1 MRQPA
6 LPMPCWN
13 RCVVCSDVSDLSK
26 TEKEW
31 PFIQTIGCI
40 RTTRILEILDENGK
54 DITPSPEEFRRN
66 GTRRQPKPSS
76 GISKSDDIQTVYV
89 VTNKKMTAKEM
100 QKCRRDHWSVENRLH
115 HVLDDTFREDR
126 SPAKGSKNNLALI
139 RKFAYNILRIM
150 RIQHSVKESLPEVM
164 DLFADSLELLHKYI
178 FEGITPIN

>member
-1 MRQPA
+1 
-6 LPMPCWN
+6 
-13 RCVVCSDVSDLSK
+13 
-26 TEKEW
+26 
-31 PFIQTIGCI
+31 
-40 RTTRILEILDENGK
+40 
-54 DITPSPEEFRRN
+54 
-66 GTRRQPKPSS
+66 
-76 GISKSDDIQTVYV
+76 
-89 VTNKKMTAKEM
+89 MTAKEM

-115 HVLDDTFREDR
+115 QVLDDTFREDR

>member
-1 MRQPA
+1 
-6 LPMPCWN
+6 
-13 RCVVCSDVSDLSK
+13 VSK
-26 TEKEW
+26 TEKQW
-31 PFIQTIGCI
+31 PFLKSVGCAEQI
-40 RTTRILEILDENGK
+40 RILIVKDEDGN
-54 DITPSPEEFRRN
+54 DITPSKELFLRE
-66 GTRRQPKPSS
+66 GSVRQPAPLKGDGEST
-76 GISKSDDIQTVYV
+76 DIQV
-89 VTNKKMTAKEM
+89 VGIISDKEM
-100 QKCRRDHWSVENRLH
+100 SAEEMGWCKRNHWSVENRLH